1 MNAIF
6 RYLKSK
12 LHVLLFIFLQIICIA
27 SIVKYNSEQSAVW
40 FNNTKTLSAKLHEA
54 NIAMFDYFS
63 LYKKN
68 EALFNENIALR
79 RQLKDNYLIQ
89 PKQEYTVND
98 TIFKQRYDYIPAK
111 VITNSIN
118 NANNFITLNRG
129 ATSGVEKGMGVYSPS
144 GVIGTVLEVSNNYCM
159 VLSVLN
165 IKNQI
170 VPKILEM
177 NNTKGYVEWQGK
189 DPNYLSYN
197 KIPKYEMLKVGY
209 HLVTSSYS
217 NNFPENIPIGIIET
231 IEKSTKESFYKI
243 NVKLAV
249 NFGNISDVYIVKDL
263 YKKELEELRN
273 RDKIKELSN

>member
-12 LHVLLFIFLQIICIA
+12 LHLLLFIFLQIICIT
-27 SIVKYNSEQSAVW
+27 SIVKYNTVQSAAW
-40 FNNTKTLSAKLHEA
+40 FNSTHTISAKLHEA
-54 NIAMFDYFS
+54 NISLFEYFD

-89 PKQEYTVND
+89 PKQEFTKND
-98 TIFKQRYDYIPAK
+98 TIYKQRYDYIPAK
-111 VITNSIN
+111 VVENAIN

-129 ATSGVEKGMGVYSPS
+129 ASSGVEKGMGVYSPS
-144 GVIGTVLEVSNNYCM
+144 GVVGTVLEVSDNYCL

-177 NNTKGYVEWQGK
+177 NSTKGYVEWQGK

-217 NNFPENIPIGIIET
+217 NNFPENIPIGKIET
-231 IEKSTKESFYKI
+231 LEKSTKESFYKI

-249 NFGNISDVYIVKDL
+249 NFGNISDVYIVKNL
-263 YKKELEELRN
+263 FKQELEELKN